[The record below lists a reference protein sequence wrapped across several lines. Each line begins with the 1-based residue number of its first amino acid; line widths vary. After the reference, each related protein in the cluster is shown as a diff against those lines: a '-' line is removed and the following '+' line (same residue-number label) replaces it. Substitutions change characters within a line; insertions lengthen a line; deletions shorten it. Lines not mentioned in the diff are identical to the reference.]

1 MLAWPPRARRNRSAP
16 VGFATA
22 RGPPRAKRG
31 AAEARASGA
40 GATVRVGR
48 DIANIAGGHAADE
61 GDAMS
66 RAPTCAPLRLAG
78 WKMTCARLRSP
89 ARKELAQPVSSGAMR
104 VHTLSKNF
112 GLTISARSGA
122 GAAEAR

>member
-1 MLAWPPRARRNRSAP
+1 M
-16 VGFATA
+16 
-22 RGPPRAKRG
+22 
-31 AAEARASGA
+31 
-40 GATVRVGR
+40 RVGR

-66 RAPTCAPLRLAG
+66 RAPTCARPARRVEDDVCPPEKPCA
-78 WKMTCARLRSP
+78 KRTCARNRSAA
-89 ARKELAQPVSSGAMR
+89 ARCACTPCP
-104 VHTLSKNF
+104 KNF